1 MGAVLRSWGRAFL
14 SQWHARMLLMSVLPF
29 LLALGVWAVL
39 LYLGLQPLVDYLHAQ
54 FSAHDGFSY
63 SSSLLTSLGLGTLKT
78 VVVPLIA
85 MLMLLPLMILTALI
99 FIGVVAMPVIGRHV
113 GLRHYPQLEQRKG
126 GTVLGSAGVAL
137 GGMAVFIGCWIL
149 TLPLYFFPPLAV
161 LVQALLWGWLTCRV
175 MVYDALADYASAD
188 ERRQI
193 LAQHRWRL
201 LIIGVV
207 SGAAGALPGALWLGG
222 VMAVVFFPFLAAAS
236 IWLYVLIFIFTGLWF
251 AYYCLDALARLRAGA
266 AIDSVVPAHAGTHAE
281 YPGSPSMD
289 SRVRGNDVA
298 PND

>member
-1 MGAVLRSWGRAFL
+1 MGAVLRAWGRAFL
-14 SQWHARMLLMSVLPF
+14 SQWHGKLLLMSVVPF

-39 LYLGLQPLVDYLHAQ
+39 LYLGLQPLVDYLHAL
-54 FSAHDGFSY
+54 FTEHNLFAT
-63 SSSLLTSLGLGTLKT
+63 SSGMLRSLGLGALTT
-78 VVVPLIA
+78 VVAPLIA

-126 GTVLGSAGVAL
+126 GSILGSIGVAL
-137 GGMAVFIGCWIL
+137 GGMAIFMGLWIV

-161 LVQALLWGWLTCRV
+161 LVQALLWGWLTTRV
-175 MVYDALADYASAD
+175 MVYDTLADYASAE

-193 LAQHRWRL
+193 LSEHRWRL

-207 SGAAGALPGALWLGG
+207 SGAAGALPGAIWLGG

-236 IWLYVLIFIFTGLWF
+236 IWLYVLVFIFTGLWF
-251 AYYCLDALARLRAGA
+251 AYYCFDALARLRAA
-266 AIDSVVPAHAGTHAE
+266 AAADAVPHDEITL
-281 YPGSPSMD
+281 
-289 SRVRGNDVA
+289 
-298 PND
+298 